1 MATWTGVQAGSVLAV
16 QLVDY
21 LNLAPGDTGICN
33 GLFSQSSQVGWVGVG
48 MLQMREAVGQCRSCS
63 RLLFSHPHGVG

>member
-1 MATWTGVQAGSVLAV
+1 MLAV

-33 GLFSQSSQVGWVGVG
+33 GLFSQSSQVGWVGVR
-48 MLQMREAVGQCRSCS
+48 MREAADERSSGTVRELLASAFLPSTWS
-63 RLLFSHPHGVG
+63 RARPWTLEG